1 MKDLLDI
8 IFPTLS
14 DELIIVISLIIG
26 LLVTASLILFLVK
39 KIFPKTNISELAA
52 RTRSWWIMAGMFIGA
67 VFISYNISY
76 FFLAFLSFI
85 AFRELYSVLGFREAD
100 RGALFWGILAIPIQY
115 YLAYLAWYGA
125 FIIFIPVVMFLVLP
139 LRLVLKG
146 DTHGIT
152 KSMALL
158 QWILMLS
165 VFGISHLAYLLSLP
179 ELPGF
184 SSGGRGL
191 LLFLVFLTEINDI
204 MQFIRPGYGAS
215 FGADGRKKAWWD
227 ALEDPGFNQMKYL
240 KNLMLTFPFFER
252 VPDQSVIAGTNGE
265 RYDRAI
271 ATRGNDYLLVYNYS
285 GRPMQIDLSK
295 ISGAK
300 KNAWW
305 YSAKDGKLEYIG
317 EFDSKVTPFQH
328 DSGYLSGNDQVL
340 IVVDSAKD
348 YVQKAWTALPDA
360 IQKWNK

>member
-1 MKDLLDI
+1 MKELLDI

-39 KIFPKTNISELAA
+39 KISPKTNISELSA

-158 QWILMLS
+158 QWIVRYQPPRLS
-165 VFGISHLAYLLSLP
+165 PVTSRTAGIQCGRTRPAIIPCIPYGNQRRYAIYLGQTS
-179 ELPGF
+179 
-184 SSGGRGL
+184 R
-191 LLFLVFLTEINDI
+191 
-204 MQFIRPGYGAS
+204 
-215 FGADGRKKAWWD
+215 
-227 ALEDPGFNQMKYL
+227 
-240 KNLMLTFPFFER
+240 
-252 VPDQSVIAGTNGE
+252 
-265 RYDRAI
+265 
-271 ATRGNDYLLVYNYS
+271 
-285 GRPMQIDLSK
+285 
-295 ISGAK
+295 
-300 KNAWW
+300 
-305 YSAKDGKLEYIG
+305 
-317 EFDSKVTPFQH
+317 
-328 DSGYLSGNDQVL
+328 
-340 IVVDSAKD
+340 
-348 YVQKAWTALPDA
+348 TA
-360 IQKWNK
+360 

>member
-1 MKDLLDI
+1 MKNLLDK

-39 KIFPKTNISELAA
+39 KISPKTNISELVA

-191 LLFLVFLTEINDI
+191 LVFLVCLTEINDI
-204 MQFIRPGYGAS
+204 MQFIWGKLLGRHKILPKVSPNKTWEGFLGGVISTTAIGYFLGFLTPLSAPNVLLVS
-215 FGADGRKKAWWD
+215 
-227 ALEDPGFNQMKYL
+227 ALIA
-240 KNLMLTFPFFER
+240 
-252 VPDQSVIAGTNGE
+252 IAGFSGDVVIFGLLIMASLILFLVMKIFPKTNISELSAIKRDKGIKDMGNSIPGHGGVF
-265 RYDRAI
+265 DRIDSLSYTAPVFFH
-271 ATRGNDYLLVYNYS
+271 LVY
-285 GRPMQIDLSK
+285 
-295 ISGAK
+295 
-300 KNAWW
+300 
-305 YSAKDGKLEYIG
+305 YIA
-317 EFDSKVTPFQH
+317 
-328 DSGYLSGNDQVL
+328 Y
-340 IVVDSAKD
+340 
-348 YVQKAWTALPDA
+348 
-360 IQKWNK
+360 

>member
-1 MKDLLDI
+1 MKDLLDK

-191 LLFLVFLTEINDI
+191 LLFLVFLTEINDV
-204 MQFIRPGYGAS
+204 MQFIWGKLLGRHKILPKISPNKTWEGFLGGVISTTVIGYFLGFLTPLSAPNVILVS
-215 FGADGRKKAWWD
+215 
-227 ALEDPGFNQMKYL
+227 ALIA
-240 KNLMLTFPFFER
+240 
-252 VPDQSVIAGTNGE
+252 IAGFSGDVVISAIKRDKGIKDMGNSIPGHGWVF
-265 RYDRAI
+265 DRIDSLAYT
-271 ATRGNDYLLVYNYS
+271 APVFFHLVY
-285 GRPMQIDLSK
+285 
-295 ISGAK
+295 
-300 KNAWW
+300 
-305 YSAKDGKLEYIG
+305 YIA
-317 EFDSKVTPFQH
+317 
-328 DSGYLSGNDQVL
+328 Y
-340 IVVDSAKD
+340 
-348 YVQKAWTALPDA
+348 
-360 IQKWNK
+360 

>member
-1 MKDLLDI
+1 MKNLLDK

-39 KIFPKTNISELAA
+39 KISPKTNISELAA

-100 RGALFWGILAIPIQY
+100 RGALFWGILSIPIQY

-204 MQFIRPGYGAS
+204 MQFIWGKLLGRHKILPKVSPNKTWEGFLGGVISTTVIGYFLGFLTPLSAPNVILVS
-215 FGADGRKKAWWD
+215 
-227 ALEDPGFNQMKYL
+227 ALL
-240 KNLMLTFPFFER
+240 A
-252 VPDQSVIAGTNGE
+252 IAGFSGDVVISAIKRDKGIKDMGNSIPGHGGVF
-265 RYDRAI
+265 DRIGSLSYTAPVFFH
-271 ATRGNDYLLVYNYS
+271 LVY
-285 GRPMQIDLSK
+285 
-295 ISGAK
+295 
-300 KNAWW
+300 
-305 YSAKDGKLEYIG
+305 YIA
-317 EFDSKVTPFQH
+317 
-328 DSGYLSGNDQVL
+328 Y
-340 IVVDSAKD
+340 
-348 YVQKAWTALPDA
+348 
-360 IQKWNK
+360 

>member
-1 MKDLLDI
+1 MKDLLDK

-191 LLFLVFLTEINDI
+191 LLFLVFLTEINDV
-204 MQFIRPGYGAS
+204 MQFIWGKLLGRHKILPKISPNKTWEGFLGGVISTTVIGYFLGFLTPLSAPNVILVS
-215 FGADGRKKAWWD
+215 
-227 ALEDPGFNQMKYL
+227 ALIA
-240 KNLMLTFPFFER
+240 
-252 VPDQSVIAGTNGE
+252 IAGFSGDVVISAIKRDKGIKDMGNSIPGHGGVF
-265 RYDRAI
+265 DR
-271 ATRGNDYLLVYNYS
+271 
-285 GRPMQIDLSK
+285 ID
-295 ISGAK
+295 
-300 KNAWW
+300 WP
-305 YSAKDGKLEYIG
+305 
-317 EFDSKVTPFQH
+317 T
-328 DSGYLSGNDQVL
+328 
-340 IVVDSAKD
+340 
-348 YVQKAWTALPDA
+348 LPPYFF
-360 IQKWNK
+360 I

>member
-1 MKDLLDI
+1 MKNLLDK

-39 KIFPKTNISELAA
+39 KISPKTNISELVA

-204 MQFIRPGYGAS
+204 MQFIWGKLLGRHKILPKVSPNKTWEGFLGGVISTTAIGYFLGFLTPLSAPNVILVS
-215 FGADGRKKAWWD
+215 
-227 ALEDPGFNQMKYL
+227 ALL
-240 KNLMLTFPFFER
+240 A
-252 VPDQSVIAGTNGE
+252 IAGFSGDVVISAIKRDKGIKDMGNSIPGHGVVF
-265 RYDRAI
+265 DRIDSLSYTAPVFFH
-271 ATRGNDYLLVYNYS
+271 LVY
-285 GRPMQIDLSK
+285 
-295 ISGAK
+295 
-300 KNAWW
+300 
-305 YSAKDGKLEYIG
+305 YIA
-317 EFDSKVTPFQH
+317 
-328 DSGYLSGNDQVL
+328 Y
-340 IVVDSAKD
+340 
-348 YVQKAWTALPDA
+348 
-360 IQKWNK
+360 

>member
-1 MKDLLDI
+1 MKNLLDK

-14 DELIIVISLIIG
+14 DELIIVISLILG
-26 LLVTASLILFLVK
+26 LHVTASLILFLVK
-39 KIFPKTNISELAA
+39 KISPKTNISELAA

-85 AFRELYSVLGFREAD
+85 AIRELYSLLGFREAV
-100 RGALFWGILAIPIQY
+100 RGALFWCILAIPIRY

-152 KSMALL
+152 KSMALV

-204 MQFIRPGYGAS
+204 MQFIWGKLLGRHKILPKVSPNKTWEGFLGGVISTTVIGYFLGFLTPLSAPNVILVS
-215 FGADGRKKAWWD
+215 
-227 ALEDPGFNQMKYL
+227 ALL
-240 KNLMLTFPFFER
+240 A
-252 VPDQSVIAGTNGE
+252 IAGFSGDVVISAIKRDKGIKDMGNSIPGHGGVF
-265 RYDRAI
+265 DRIDSLSYTAPVFFH
-271 ATRGNDYLLVYNYS
+271 LVY
-285 GRPMQIDLSK
+285 
-295 ISGAK
+295 
-300 KNAWW
+300 
-305 YSAKDGKLEYIG
+305 YIA
-317 EFDSKVTPFQH
+317 
-328 DSGYLSGNDQVL
+328 Y
-340 IVVDSAKD
+340 
-348 YVQKAWTALPDA
+348 
-360 IQKWNK
+360 

>member
-1 MKDLLDI
+1 MKELLDI

-39 KIFPKTNISELAA
+39 KISPKTNISELSA

-76 FFLAFLSFI
+76 FFLA
-85 AFRELYSVLGFREAD
+85 
-100 RGALFWGILAIPIQY
+100 
-115 YLAYLAWYGA
+115 
-125 FIIFIPVVMFLVLP
+125 FLVLP

-184 SSGGRGL
+184 NAGGRGL
-191 LLFLVFLTEINDI
+191 LLFLVFLTEINDV
-204 MQFIRPGYGAS
+204 MQFIWGKLLGRHKILPKVSPNKTWEGFLGGVISTTVIGY
-215 FGADGRKKAWWD
+215 F
-227 ALEDPGFNQMKYL
+227 PGF
-240 KNLMLTFPFFER
+240 LTPLSAPN
-252 VPDQSVIAGTNGE
+252 VILVSALVAIAGFSGDVVISAIKRDKGIKDMGNSIPGHGGVF
-265 RYDRAI
+265 DRIDSLAYT
-271 ATRGNDYLLVYNYS
+271 APVFFHLVY
-285 GRPMQIDLSK
+285 
-295 ISGAK
+295 
-300 KNAWW
+300 
-305 YSAKDGKLEYIG
+305 YIA
-317 EFDSKVTPFQH
+317 
-328 DSGYLSGNDQVL
+328 Y
-340 IVVDSAKD
+340 
-348 YVQKAWTALPDA
+348 
-360 IQKWNK
+360 

>member
-1 MKDLLDI
+1 MKDLLDK

-191 LLFLVFLTEINDI
+191 LLFLVFLTETNDV
-204 MQFIRPGYGAS
+204 MQFIWGKLLGRHKILPKISPNKTWEGFLGGVISTTVIGYFLGFLTPLSAPNVILVS
-215 FGADGRKKAWWD
+215 
-227 ALEDPGFNQMKYL
+227 ALIA
-240 KNLMLTFPFFER
+240 
-252 VPDQSVIAGTNGE
+252 IAGFSGDVVISAIK
-265 RYDRAI
+265 RDKGIKDMGKQYSRSWRGVRPDR
-271 ATRGNDYLLVYNYS
+271 
-285 GRPMQIDLSK
+285 
-295 ISGAK
+295 
-300 KNAWW
+300 
-305 YSAKDGKLEYIG
+305 
-317 EFDSKVTPFQH
+317 
-328 DSGYLSGNDQVL
+328 LSGL
-340 IVVDSAKD
+340 HCPPYFFI
-348 YVQKAWTALPDA
+348 
-360 IQKWNK
+360 

>member
-1 MKDLLDI
+1 MKDLLDK

-191 LLFLVFLTEINDI
+191 LLFLVFLTEINDV
-204 MQFIRPGYGAS
+204 MQFIWGKLLGRHKILPKISPNKTWEGFLGGVISTTVIGYFLGFLTPLSAPNVILVS
-215 FGADGRKKAWWD
+215 
-227 ALEDPGFNQMKYL
+227 ALIA
-240 KNLMLTFPFFER
+240 
-252 VPDQSVIAGTNGE
+252 IAGFSGDVVISAIKRDKGIKDMGNSIPGHGGVF
-265 RYDRAI
+265 DRIDSLAY
-271 ATRGNDYLLVYNYS
+271 TCLLYTS
-285 GRPMQIDLSK
+285 
-295 ISGAK
+295 
-300 KNAWW
+300 
-305 YSAKDGKLEYIG
+305 
-317 EFDSKVTPFQH
+317 
-328 DSGYLSGNDQVL
+328 
-340 IVVDSAKD
+340 
-348 YVQKAWTALPDA
+348 DA
-360 IQKWNK
+360 ADE

>member
-1 MKDLLDI
+1 MKNLLDK

-39 KIFPKTNISELAA
+39 KISPKTNISELAA

-165 VFGISHLAYLLSLP
+165 VFGISHLAYLL
-179 ELPGF
+179 PGF

-204 MQFIRPGYGAS
+204 MQFIWGKLLGRHKILPKVSPNKTWEGFLGGVISTTVIGYFLGFLTPLSAPNVILVS
-215 FGADGRKKAWWD
+215 
-227 ALEDPGFNQMKYL
+227 ALL
-240 KNLMLTFPFFER
+240 A
-252 VPDQSVIAGTNGE
+252 IAGFSGDVVISAIKRDKGIKDMGNSIPGHGGVF
-265 RYDRAI
+265 DRIDSLSYTAPVFFH
-271 ATRGNDYLLVYNYS
+271 LVY
-285 GRPMQIDLSK
+285 
-295 ISGAK
+295 
-300 KNAWW
+300 
-305 YSAKDGKLEYIG
+305 YIA
-317 EFDSKVTPFQH
+317 
-328 DSGYLSGNDQVL
+328 Y
-340 IVVDSAKD
+340 
-348 YVQKAWTALPDA
+348 
-360 IQKWNK
+360 